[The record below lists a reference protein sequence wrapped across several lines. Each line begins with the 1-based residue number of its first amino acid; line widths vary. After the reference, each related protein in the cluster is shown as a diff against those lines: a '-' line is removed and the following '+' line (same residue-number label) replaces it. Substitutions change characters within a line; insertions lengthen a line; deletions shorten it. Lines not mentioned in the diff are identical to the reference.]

1 MTSEE
6 RLLEQQSAPAA
17 PPAKKKLGWLRLLR
31 PVIGIGLLVFLLRG
45 AKLSDFAA
53 IAKEAS
59 VPFLGVAL
67 ALVVVALVVS
77 AYKWQRL
84 LVVQKVNVPLPRL
97 FASYLVGLFF
107 NNFLPTNIGGDVVRI
122 HDVAS
127 YTGKT
132 AESVASVVSERLLAA
147 FALALTA
154 ALGLALS
161 YQASKEFG
169 SLVGGLFVLTLGLIL
184 LLGSGTLRRAVGRK
198 VKLPDVFSLRHRVG
212 SVVASTSTCL
222 QHPATV
228 AWVLFYSIVFHLT
241 VVLINYFIFLA
252 LGLNVPFVYCLLFI
266 PIISAIQLL
275 PISISGFGVREG
287 AYVYFFGGVG
297 LSSVEAIASSLIFW
311 ALVAL
316 ISLAGGVIFAL
327 RR

>member
-1 MTSEE
+1 
-6 RLLEQQSAPAA
+6 
-17 PPAKKKLGWLRLLR
+17 
-31 PVIGIGLLVFLLRG
+31 
-45 AKLSDFAA
+45 
-53 IAKEAS
+53 
-59 VPFLGVAL
+59 
-67 ALVVVALVVS
+67 
-77 AYKWQRL
+77 
-84 LVVQKVNVPLPRL
+84 
-97 FASYLVGLFF
+97 
-107 NNFLPTNIGGDVVRI
+107 
-122 HDVAS
+122 
-127 YTGKT
+127 
-132 AESVASVVSERLLAA
+132 SERLLAA

-169 SLVGGLFVLTLGLIL
+169 SLVGGLLVLTLGLIL
-184 LLGSGTLRRAVGRK
+184 LLGNGKLRRVVGRK
-198 VKLPDVFSLRHRVG
+198 VKLPDVFSMRQRIG
-212 SVVASTSTCL
+212 RIVASTSTCL

-228 AWVLFYSIVFHLT
+228 AWVLFYSIVFHLM

-297 LSSVEAIASSLIFW
+297 LSSVEAIASSLVFW

-316 ISLAGGVIFAL
+316 VSLAGGLTFSL